1 MQHLW
6 ETHTLGE
13 FMAGTRMRQM
23 RQAWCKF
30 EGGNKCLTCLRAVQ
44 DLAYRA
50 EMNGTGPGEWPLRPQ
65 ERGRCFD
72 HDPGQV
78 QPRQCGQDNQLYILE
93 RIKRHGQ
100 GAAQRK
106 PCSESEVT
114 VSMVAS
120 HREASGIWKLKK
132 TSPWRLLVCL
142 QHRLPL
148 PSVSPPHD
156 SSP

>member
-1 MQHLW
+1 
-6 ETHTLGE
+6 
-13 FMAGTRMRQM
+13 MA
-23 RQAWCKF
+23 
-30 EGGNKCLTCLRAVQ
+30 VH

-65 ERGRCFD
+65 ERGRCFE

-106 PCSESEVT
+106 PCSDTDFPCLLCHLPMTAPPEVEEVT
-114 VSMVAS
+114 TEQPYSNRVLEVLAP
-120 HREASGIWKLKK
+120 AA
-132 TSPWRLLVCL
+132 
-142 QHRLPL
+142 
-148 PSVSPPHD
+148 D
-156 SSP
+156 